1 VTPKVLGVCPLC
13 RREVR
18 ENESHSWPLAPRKGG
33 PVVHLACRIDQI
45 IAEKKRLKPPD

>member
-1 VTPKVLGVCPLC
+1 VTPKILGVCALC

-18 ENESHSWPLAPRKGG
+18 ENESHSWLLAPQKDG

-45 IAEKKRLKPPD
+45 IAEKKRLKPS